1 MTADRRAVAFST
13 TPVVALLD
21 ADGRPV
27 PLRPAA
33 HRALVLLLRHRH
45 TGITRKDLVAGIWP
59 GTRPQHPDAALRTVL
74 SRLRERLPADCL
86 HQTDGRIRLAGLAG
100 PGHVPPPFVGRDAE
114 IHELTRLLDTHDAV
128 LVTGS
133 FGVGKSRLL
142 AELSSRGGRQP
153 WRREIV
159 TVPTSL
165 HALHARSGA
174 GDPVEAL
181 RRDLIAGEQLPTLVI
196 ADDIHRADPTVL
208 EFLMALTDL
217 GPVRLLA
224 AAPTEDAVPDSIT
237 RHLRTSRWANL
248 ALGPLDGSAA
258 AVLGRMVGARS
269 DVAAAAGNPELICA
283 LARENVPG
291 RGVVDAV
298 RRRLSALPRD
308 CADTLALVVLEG
320 LLDWECIARLDA
332 LESIT
337 LLEDHEFVAT
347 DATGARPMS
356 ALVAGAVERS
366 VTPAHRRRFAER
378 LHAAA
383 TTPVMRATWGLDVG
397 EPVSSADLLAASA
410 FHLRSGDPDAAERFA
425 GSAWASDPNPD
436 AGFAWAHALALGTRP
451 GHEIRSRLAGIRA
464 TSPLDTPS
472 IAVAAAVSTFLKDAD
487 PDGARRQL
495 RTISG
500 QNHPLGQVAA
510 ALVDT
515 YTGRPDAET
524 PWHVL
529 QESADPV
536 SRGAA
541 WAAWF
546 LASDLAG
553 DPNLAT
559 RLPDS
564 GRIAAEGLADAQ
576 LHAMRARALL
586 SSGDPDPARR
596 QLALAAS
603 TTSLGDLRMRAWLA
617 TIRSELHFEDADF
630 PAAATQA
637 GRAAGLLARSRH
649 RSDERIARHWLALT
663 LAASG
668 ALDDAEVALADAERL
683 PAAAVI
689 GDHHGDAARA
699 LIEWDH
705 GRPRTAAEWVATG
718 YDRAAR
724 HGIADPVSLWVVAG
738 LVAPPGHLAEFH
750 TATATTA
757 RARIVR
763 QLRDRRSADPRVAG
777 LTGREREVLRMYAR
791 RLTADEIAAEL
802 GLATTTVRNHVAKS
816 FRKLGIGSRR
826 DIPDD
831 V

>member
-1 MTADRRAVAFST
+1 MDADRRAVAFST
-13 TPVVALLD
+13 MPVVTLLD

-59 GTRPQHPDAALRTVL
+59 MTRPQHPDAALRTVL

-142 AELSSRGGRQP
+142 AEFGGRQP

-174 GDPVEAL
+174 DDPVEAL

-224 AAPTEDAVPDSIT
+224 AAPTEDAVPGSIT

-332 LESIT
+332 LDSIT
-337 LLEDHEFVAT
+337 LLEDHEFVVT
-347 DATGARPMS
+347 DATGAHPIS

-366 VTPAHRRRFAER
+366 VTPARRRRFAER

-383 TTPVMRATWGLDVG
+383 TTPVMRATWGLVVG
-397 EPVSSADLLAASA
+397 EPVTSADLLAASA

-425 GSAWASDPNPD
+425 GSAWASDPTPD
-436 AGFAWAHALALGTRP
+436 TGFTWAHALALGTRP

-495 RTISG
+495 RTISE

-510 ALVDT
+510 ALLDT
-515 YTGRPDAET
+515 YTGRPTPRHPGTYCRRAPTRSRAAPHGPRGSSRPIWPET
-524 PWHVL
+524 RTSPPGCRTPG
-529 QESADPV
+529 ESPRKGWRTRSSTRCAPAPC
-536 SRGAA
+536 SRA
-541 WAAWF
+541 
-546 LASDLAG
+546 
-553 DPNLAT
+553 AT
-559 RLPDS
+559 RTRRGGNSRSPRRRHHSATSACARGSRPSAPSCTSRTRTSPPRRLRPGGPPACS
-564 GRIAAEGLADAQ
+564 PGAD
-576 LHAMRARALL
+576 
-586 SSGDPDPARR
+586 
-596 QLALAAS
+596 
-603 TTSLGDLRMRAWLA
+603 T
-617 TIRSELHFEDADF
+617 
-630 PAAATQA
+630 AATN
-637 GRAAGLLARSRH
+637 
-649 RSDERIARHWLALT
+649 
-663 LAASG
+663 AS
-668 ALDDAEVALADAERL
+668 
-683 PAAAVI
+683 
-689 GDHHGDAARA
+689 
-699 LIEWDH
+699 
-705 GRPRTAAEWVATG
+705 
-718 YDRAAR
+718 
-724 HGIADPVSLWVVAG
+724 
-738 LVAPPGHLAEFH
+738 PG
-750 TATATTA
+750 T
-757 RARIVR
+757 
-763 QLRDRRSADPRVAG
+763 
-777 LTGREREVLRMYAR
+777 
-791 RLTADEIAAEL
+791 
-802 GLATTTVRNHVAKS
+802 
-816 FRKLGIGSRR
+816 GSR
-826 DIPDD
+826 
-831 V
+831 